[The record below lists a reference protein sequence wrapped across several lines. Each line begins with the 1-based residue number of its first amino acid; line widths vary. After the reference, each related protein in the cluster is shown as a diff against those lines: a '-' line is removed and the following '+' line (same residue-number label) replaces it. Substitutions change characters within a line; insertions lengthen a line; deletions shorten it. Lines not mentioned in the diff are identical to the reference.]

1 MCVIF
6 VLPFFLVFFSF
17 FFPFLFLPY
26 FIISFLLLQDNARQ
40 KYAELVLS
48 LVSAESASQ
57 QKEASPEEGRHDGY
71 ETLIV
76 TTKNNIT
83 KIMFN
88 RPDRKNAINHQVKK

>member
-1 MCVIF
+1 M
-6 VLPFFLVFFSF
+6 
-17 FFPFLFLPY
+17 
-26 FIISFLLLQDNARQ
+26 LQDDARQ
-40 KYAELVLS
+40 KYTDLVSS

-57 QKEASPEEGRHDGY
+57 KKEASPEEGRHDGY

-88 RPDRKNAINHQVKK
+88 RPDRKNAINHQVRK

>member
-1 MCVIF
+1 MLF
-6 VLPFFLVFFSF
+6 SSYFLKV
-17 FFPFLFLPY
+17 FFPFFFSPFFFLPY
-26 FIISFLLLQDNARQ
+26 LKISLILLQDEARQ
-40 KYAELVLS
+40 KYAELISS

-57 QKEASPEEGRHDGY
+57 KKEASPEEGRHDGY

>member
-1 MCVIF
+1 MLF
-6 VLPFFLVFFSF
+6 SSDFSF
-17 FFPFLFLPY
+17 DFYSSPVL
-26 FIISFLLLQDNARQ
+26 ISFLLLQDDARQ
-40 KYAELVLS
+40 KYTDLVSS

-57 QKEASPEEGRHDGY
+57 KKEASPEEGRHDGY

-88 RPDRKNAINHQVKK
+88 RPDRKNAINHQVRK

>member
-1 MCVIF
+1 M
-6 VLPFFLVFFSF
+6 LFSSYLLLNF
-17 FFPFLFLPY
+17 CFLPY
-26 FIISFLLLQDNARQ
+26 SQISFLLLQDDARQ
-40 KYAELVLS
+40 KYADLVSS

-57 QKEASPEEGRHDGY
+57 KEEASPEEGRHDGY

-88 RPDRKNAINHQVKK
+88 RPDRKNAINHQVKKLTWED